1 MSKHPLTSTRHHPAP
16 LTSVARSAIVWMV
29 VLLLT
34 GCTATPQL
42 DTSYGKTGG
51 TPGLRSINGTSVL
64 AEMFERQGATVTT
77 VNRFSP
83 RLERADIIVWAP
95 DDAEP
100 PSTKHRQYLND
111 WLAEREGRTVI
122 YIGRDYDG
130 TVDYWRQALPHAK
143 PEQAAEYQR
152 KLAEAISQQT
162 IERRN
167 QPSDQNAGWFDLEA
181 KPYRTITKLEGPWSA
196 GIDPTK
202 TKLELG
208 VRYTVP
214 EKNDD
219 SIQYYDYGYVH
230 EVLLSSNQEP
240 LVMQVAS
247 PQWYDSQLL
256 VVTNG
261 SFLLNLP
268 LVNQE
273 HRKLAGRLI
282 EATEP
287 RGRRVVFVESEAGG
301 PPIRHREE
309 RPQPRT
315 GFEMLTVWPL
325 NVVLLHLLFWL
336 LLVCVCLYPVFGRPR
351 QLYGVIAR
359 RVTGA
364 TSPLAS
370 LLLSYRPE
378 DIQDESPTTSGDFG
392 RHLNALG
399 EMLSLTSDHEYA
411 TAKLQHYHDHI
422 KRDSGV
428 AHAPVKTPTSPTKS
442 SH

>member
-1 MSKHPLTSTRHHPAP
+1 MNTHPFTSTQRYLSPA
-16 LTSVARSAIVWMV
+16 TSLASNAIVWFV
-29 VLLLT
+29 ILSLA
-34 GCTATPQL
+34 GCTAKPQL

-51 TPGLRSINGTSVL
+51 APGLRSINGTSVL
-64 AEMFERQGATVTT
+64 AEMFESQGATVTT

-100 PSTKHRQYLND
+100 PSANHRRYLNE
-111 WLAEREGRTVI
+111 WLAERSGRTVI
-122 YIGRDYDG
+122 YIGRDYDA
-130 TVDYWRQALPHAK
+130 TVDYWRQALPYAK

-162 IERRN
+162 TQRRN
-167 QPSDQNAGWFDLEA
+167 PPGDQNAIWFDTEA
-181 KPYRTITKLEGPWSA
+181 KPYQSITKLEGPWSA
-196 GIDPTK
+196 GIDPAK
-202 TKLELG
+202 TRLELG
-208 VRYTVP
+208 VRYHVP
-214 EKNDD
+214 EKNDSLD
-219 SIQYYDYGYVH
+219 YYDYGYVH
-230 EVLLSSNQEP
+230 EVLLSSNQDP
-240 LVMQVAS
+240 LVMRVVS
-247 PQWYDSQLL
+247 PQWYDSQLI

-268 LVNQE
+268 LVNKE

-282 EATEP
+282 EVTEP
-287 RGRRVVFVESEAGG
+287 QDRRVAFVESEAGG

-325 NVVLLHLLFWL
+325 NVVLLHALFWL
-336 LLVCVCLYPVFGRPR
+336 LLVCVCLYPIFGRPQ
-351 QLYGVIAR
+351 QLYGAITQRA
-359 RVTGA
+359 TGA
-364 TSPLAS
+364 TSPLAR

-378 DIQDESPTTSGDFG
+378 NIQDESPTTSGDFG

-399 EMLSLTSDHEYA
+399 EMLSLTGDREYA
-411 TAKLQHYHDHI
+411 LAKLQHYQDHV

-428 AHAPVKTPTSPTKS
+428 AHAPSKSPSSPTTSP
-442 SH
+442 H